1 MLYIF
6 SEPPSCELLRH
17 TFNHLVARVSDGVN
31 RMTKTNDHFFVF
43 HALADICFGF
53 VRRFVALLD
62 LQRHFIRPA
71 VFWPAQCAN
80 RANNRGI
87 HIRAGAR
94 NHPTGKGGGVKLVF
108 GVQHQR
114 DMHRLFPALRWL
126 FAVQQMQEV
135 TADGVVIG
143 FRLDAFAVVAVVIPI
158 KENRAKRRQQ
168 FVGNIRAPETVCP
181 LFLAACSR
189 ARKHRCA

>member
-1 MLYIF
+1 M
-6 SEPPSCELLRH
+6 
-17 TFNHLVARVSDGVN
+17 
-31 RMTKTNDHFFVF
+31 
-43 HALADICFGF
+43 
-53 VRRFVALLD
+53 
-62 LQRHFIRPA
+62 
-71 VFWPAQCAN
+71 
-80 RANNRGI
+80 
-87 HIRAGAR
+87 
-94 NHPTGKGGGVKLVF
+94 F

-168 FVGNIRAPETVCP
+168 FVGNIP
-181 LFLAACSR
+181 R
-189 ARKHRCA
+189 ARDGMSLFFWQRAAERGNAGAHNIHRV

>member
-1 MLYIF
+1 M
-6 SEPPSCELLRH
+6 
-17 TFNHLVARVSDGVN
+17 
-31 RMTKTNDHFFVF
+31 
-43 HALADICFGF
+43 
-53 VRRFVALLD
+53 
-62 LQRHFIRPA
+62 
-71 VFWPAQCAN
+71 
-80 RANNRGI
+80 
-87 HIRAGAR
+87 
-94 NHPTGKGGGVKLVF
+94 F

-168 FVGNIRAPETVCP
+168 FVGNIP
-181 LFLAACSR
+181 R
-189 ARKHRCA
+189 ARDGMPSFSGSVQPSAETPVRITSIGCDAAGKASSTVRTLAGKPRRAFSFVL